1 MSVRA
6 FLTMT
11 GMALL
16 LGGPAQAETL
26 HRDTPV
32 SSSQAMV
39 KPARGATMDAVQQLL
54 GSPLRKADP
63 VGEPP
68 ITRWEYPGFIVY
80 FEYQRVIHTVTRHAA
95 DRG

>member
-1 MSVRA
+1 MA
-6 FLTMT
+6 
-11 GMALL
+11 GMALSL
-16 LGGPAQAETL
+16 AGPAHAEAL
-26 HRDTPV
+26 KVDSPV
-32 SSSQAMV
+32 AENRAMV
-39 KPARGATMDAVQQLL
+39 KPARGASMDAVQQML
-54 GSPLRKADP
+54 GSPLRKVEP